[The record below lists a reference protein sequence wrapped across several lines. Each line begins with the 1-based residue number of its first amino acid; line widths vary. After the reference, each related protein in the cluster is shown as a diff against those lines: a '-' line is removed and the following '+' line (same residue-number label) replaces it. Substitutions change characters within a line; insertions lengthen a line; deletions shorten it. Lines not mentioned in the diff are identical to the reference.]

1 MRSEPVPSSEHAETN
16 MSWGPTCTGSDVFCD
31 AQEELNSSAGNRD
44 IDALQWMVMQATF
57 GPFYRI
63 EQLILS
69 TTPAAQAP
77 YQSPSGLPAILTD
90 ANIRLL
96 FQMQRA
102 VDALAAPVAGS
113 NASATLQQ
121 VCYKPLGND
130 CATQSVLQ
138 ARLYPGAGILQTSI
152 PSAASCRSFSGMT
165 NPLSDPMGMLQ
176 AHHAAIGGLEDQRSE
191 ESHPL

>member
-1 MRSEPVPSSEHAETN
+1 MQAVVAETIL
-16 MSWGPTCTGSDVFCD
+16 WWLV
-31 AQEELNSSAGNRD
+31 L
-44 IDALQWMVMQATF
+44 QATF

-77 YQSPSGLPAILTD
+77 YKSPSGLPAILTD
-90 ANIRLL
+90 ANIKLL
-96 FQMQRA
+96 FQMQKA

-113 NASATLQQ
+113 NASAMLQQ

-138 ARLYPGAGILQTSI
+138 AWLHLLAGTLQMVM
-152 PSAASCRSFSGMT
+152 PCAASCQNFSGMT
-165 NPLSDPMGMLQ
+165 APLSDVMRMLQ
-176 AHHAAIGGLEDQRSE
+176 PYYAAIW
-191 ESHPL
+191 

>member
-1 MRSEPVPSSEHAETN
+1 
-16 MSWGPTCTGSDVFCD
+16 
-31 AQEELNSSAGNRD
+31 
-44 IDALQWMVMQATF
+44 MQATF

-96 FQMQRA
+96 FQMQKA
-102 VDALAAPVAGS
+102 VDALAAPVLGS

-138 ARLYPGAGILQTSI
+138 ARRYLAAGYPADVHRLCCFLQELSWHDSTIARSPEAALTSGCCDRCFENQC
-152 PSAASCRSFSGMT
+152 SAECR
-165 NPLSDPMGMLQ
+165 PL
-176 AHHAAIGGLEDQRSE
+176 
-191 ESHPL
+191 

>member
-1 MRSEPVPSSEHAETN
+1 
-16 MSWGPTCTGSDVFCD
+16 
-31 AQEELNSSAGNRD
+31 
-44 IDALQWMVMQATF
+44 MQATF

-90 ANIRLL
+90 DNIRLL
-96 FQMQRA
+96 FQMQKA

-138 ARLYPGAGILQTSI
+138 ARLCPAAGILQMSI
-152 PSAASCRSFSGMT
+152 PFAASCRSSSGMT
-165 NPLSDPMGMLQ
+165 ALLSDPMRMLQ
-176 AHHAAIGGLEDQRSE
+176 PHHAAIDGSRISISVRNAAHFKSYHDAVQFWKMDEGIYEHGTPPYGPPLSPEFCLGHWQTQCRSAI
-191 ESHPL
+191 

>member
-1 MRSEPVPSSEHAETN
+1 MRCKPLPSSMHAETN
-16 MSWGPTCTGSDVFCD
+16 MPLGAHLHISGVFCD
-31 AQEELNSSAGNRD
+31 AQEELNSSACNCD
-44 IDALQWMVMQATF
+44 TDALRWMVLQATF

-77 YQSPSGLPAILTD
+77 YQSPSGMPAILTD

-102 VDALAAPVAGS
+102 VDALAAPIAGS

-138 ARLYPGAGILQTSI
+138 AWLCSAAGILQMFI
-152 PSAASCRSFSGMT
+152 
-165 NPLSDPMGMLQ
+165 PLSFL
-176 AHHAAIGGLEDQRSE
+176 
-191 ESHPL
+191 

>member
-1 MRSEPVPSSEHAETN
+1 
-16 MSWGPTCTGSDVFCD
+16 
-31 AQEELNSSAGNRD
+31 
-44 IDALQWMVMQATF
+44 MQATF

-96 FQMQRA
+96 FQMQKA

-130 CATQSVLQ
+130 CATQSILQ
-138 ARLYPGAGILQTSI
+138 AWLFPAAGIWKSI
-152 PSAASCRSFSGMT
+152 PSAASCRSLHSMT
-165 NPLSDPMGMLQ
+165 AQSSSSMRMPQP
-176 AHHAAIGGLEDQRSE
+176 HHAAIHGSKSSILWSVARWNLS
-191 ESHPL
+191 

>member
-1 MRSEPVPSSEHAETN
+1 MAGDCE
-16 MSWGPTCTGSDVFCD
+16 SDTLWWPF
-31 AQEELNSSAGNRD
+31 L
-44 IDALQWMVMQATF
+44 QATF

-96 FQMQRA
+96 FQMQKA

-130 CATQSVLQ
+130 CAMQSVLQ
-138 ARLYPGAGILQTSI
+138 AWLYLAAGVFCEFHPLRCFLQELFWHDSSTVRSYEYA
-152 PSAASCRSFSGMT
+152 PASSCCDWC
-165 NPLSDPMGMLQ
+165 LKDL
-176 AHHAAIGGLEDQRSE
+176 RSE
-191 ESHPL
+191 GRRPL

>member
-1 MRSEPVPSSEHAETN
+1 MHA
-16 MSWGPTCTGSDVFCD
+16 
-31 AQEELNSSAGNRD
+31 
-44 IDALQWMVMQATF
+44 QASF

-96 FQMQRA
+96 FQMQAA
-102 VDALAAPVAGS
+102 VDALAGPVAGS

-121 VCYKPLGND
+121 VCYKPLGDD
-130 CATQSVLQ
+130 CATQS
-138 ARLYPGAGILQTSI
+138 ILQVTRLGLRTSYTV
-152 PSAASCRSFSGMT
+152 S
-165 NPLSDPMGMLQ
+165 
-176 AHHAAIGGLEDQRSE
+176 
-191 ESHPL
+191 